1 LKLNSAPVLMHFP
14 AKGKMR
20 KADTFDMQRT
30 GFSAELIAKWVLERT
45 DAHIRIVRPP
55 NYMMAIT
62 IGALLAGIG
71 ALLYVKRKSLEVVYN
86 KDYWAILCVTIVFI
100 MISGQMWNHIRSPPY
115 AHRNPQTGEIAYIHG
130 SSDGQL
136 IAETYI
142 VFVLYALICLGFIL
156 LNEKAMQQEDIK
168 KRRVFTVIGLGMV
181 ILFFSLLLS
190 IFRNKYHGYPYS
202 FLIK

>member
-1 LKLNSAPVLMHFP
+1 
-14 AKGKMR
+14 
-20 KADTFDMQRT
+20 
-30 GFSAELIAKWVLERT
+30 
-45 DAHIRIVRPP
+45 
-55 NYMMAIT
+55 
-62 IGALLAGIG
+62 
-71 ALLYVKRKSLEVVYN
+71 
-86 KDYWAILCVTIVFI
+86 